1 MLCTRKEEHYIT
13 IANDARVVS
22 NTSIRLQNIT
32 FVNFIKETYTNL
44 YTFYNKCL
52 HTKLQMP
59 VHHE

>member
-13 IANDARVVS
+13 IANDARGVS

-44 YTFYNKCL
+44 
-52 HTKLQMP
+52 
-59 VHHE
+59 